1 MTRSTARS
9 LATDWSFWLAILL
22 FAVSILVVAGTLP
35 QDLIPV
41 VCGVVVAD
49 VLFRNRE
56 NLRAM
61 LRR

>member
-1 MTRSTARS
+1 MTSSTARRV
-9 LATDWSFWLAILL
+9 ATDWRFWLAILL
-22 FAVSILVVAGTLP
+22 FAVSILVVAGKLP

-41 VCGVVVAD
+41 VSAVVVAD